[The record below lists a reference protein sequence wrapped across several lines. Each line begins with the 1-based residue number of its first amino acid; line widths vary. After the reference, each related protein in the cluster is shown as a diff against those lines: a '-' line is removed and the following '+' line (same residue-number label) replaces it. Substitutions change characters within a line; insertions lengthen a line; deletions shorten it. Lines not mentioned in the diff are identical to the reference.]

1 MSYQLTLC
9 LSKFIGLN
17 LCDSYYIFSW
27 FSISSP
33 KLSSWS
39 YYTVGHRR
47 CPAQIIEHFRS
58 FTGSCYLVVHTA
70 HVHSRHTDL
79 SQATNM
85 SSRTIFFLSFTASS
99 RFNTRNSP
107 FNYPYIS
114 HFVSCFLS
122 VSNTRRSSSKK
133 RHEIPPWGSFIKDR
147 IKWNYKRLNILK
159 KGATEYET
167 RRHSKAFMLIIKSH
181 KTLCHDCNYPAFF
194 CCCVWFL

>member
-1 MSYQLTLC
+1 MSYQLTLF
-9 LSKFIGLN
+9 LSKFIDLN

-47 CPAQIIEHFRS
+47 FPAQIIKHFRS
-58 FTGSCYLVVHTA
+58 FTGSCYLVVHTLMYTQ
-70 HVHSRHTDL
+70 STRRHTDL

-85 SSRTIFFLSFTASS
+85 SSRAIFFLSFTASS
-99 RFNTRNSP
+99 RFNTRNRP

-122 VSNTRRSSSKK
+122 VWNTRRRSSKK
-133 RHEIPPWGSFIKDR
+133 RHD
-147 IKWNYKRLNILK
+147 KRLNILE

-167 RRHSKAFMLIIKSH
+167 IRH
-181 KTLCHDCNYPAFF
+181 FF
-194 CCCVWFL
+194 AAVFGSFTARSNTNI